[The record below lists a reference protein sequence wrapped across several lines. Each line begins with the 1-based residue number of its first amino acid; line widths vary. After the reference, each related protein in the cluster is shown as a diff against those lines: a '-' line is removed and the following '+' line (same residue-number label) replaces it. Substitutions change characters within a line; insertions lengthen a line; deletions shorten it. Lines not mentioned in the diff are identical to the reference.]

1 MRYAMGSASM
11 AHTYG
16 NVTTFMNQWLL
27 DLFPKNYFKTN
38 FINST
43 IAYRNFTQYTN
54 KRKEFLKKDAPMLI
68 MKPRIETDVIDD
80 IPINQ
85 TYLANRIYDI
95 ASDDIETGNLQNF
108 FYDKENHRQ
117 IQFLMNGLRINF
129 DVSLIVDTLME
140 QVNLFYYF
148 KNRVRQ
154 EWTSVVIADL
164 ESFISRDIMYLLALD
179 AGYEDVF
186 IDGKRMGEFLS
197 YVNSHSMYPVTVK
210 YKNSSGRHEFFRFH
224 PVHLNITIQGLSMDE
239 GNKRGQITDNFMI
252 NFSVRCDFVTAG
264 LYNYVS
270 DNEEIF
276 DNFTPTNEITNVTNI
291 IPIITPQKIYSN
303 STLPAGWNMYIAPAF
318 DLSDYDGKPP
328 YILDMNQLMNTS
340 LNEAIKYHR
349 ENGIPLSTFMKIEVQ
364 KNGRTMDMSRGE
376 YRINWDELQLE
387 IFNCNTYKEYRLLLS
402 VHTKYLNELLDDII
416 HYKEEK

>member
-1 MRYAMGSASM
+1 MRYSMASASM

-16 NVTTFMNQWLL
+16 NVTTFINQWLL

-54 KRKEFLKKDAPMLI
+54 KRKEFLKKDAPMLV
-68 MKPRIETDVIDD
+68 MKPRIETDVLDD

-85 TYLANRIYDI
+85 TYLANRIYDMS
-95 ASDDIETGNLQNF
+95 SDDIETGNLQNF

-117 IQFLMNGLRINF
+117 IQFLLNGLRINF

-239 GNKRGQITDNFMI
+239 GNKRGQITDTFMI

-270 DNEEIF
+270 DNDEIF
-276 DNFTPTNEITNVTNI
+276 DNFTPTDEIENVTNI

-303 STLPAGWNMYIAPAF
+303 STLPAGWNIYIAPAF

-340 LNEAIKYHR
+340 LNEAIRYHR

-364 KNGRTMDMSRGE
+364 KNGRTMDIKRGE
-376 YRINWDELQLE
+376 YKINWDELKLE
-387 IFNCNTYKEYRLLLS
+387 IYNCNTSKEYRLLLS
-402 VHTKYLNELLDDII
+402 VHTKYLNELLDNII

>member
-1 MRYAMGSASM
+1 MRYSMASASM

-16 NVTTFMNQWLL
+16 NVTTFINQWLL

-54 KRKEFLKKDAPMLI
+54 KRKEFLKKDAPMLV
-68 MKPRIETDVIDD
+68 MKPRIETDVLDD

-85 TYLANRIYDI
+85 TYLANRIYDMS
-95 ASDDIETGNLQNF
+95 SDDIETGNLQNF

-117 IQFLMNGLRINF
+117 IQFLLNGLRINF

-239 GNKRGQITDNFMI
+239 GNKRGQITDTFMI

-270 DNEEIF
+270 DNDEIF
-276 DNFTPTNEITNVTNI
+276 DNFTPTDEIENVTNI

-340 LNEAIKYHR
+340 LNEAIRYHR

-364 KNGRTMDMSRGE
+364 KNGRTMDIKRGE
-376 YRINWDELQLE
+376 YKINWDELKLE
-387 IFNCNTYKEYRLLLS
+387 IYNCNTSKEYRLLLS
-402 VHTKYLNELLDDII
+402 VHTKYLNELLDNII

>member
-1 MRYAMGSASM
+1 MRYSMASASM

-16 NVTTFMNQWLL
+16 NVTTFINQWLL

-54 KRKEFLKKDAPMLI
+54 KRKEFLKKDAPMLV
-68 MKPRIETDVIDD
+68 MKPRIETDVLDD

-85 TYLANRIYDI
+85 TYLANRIYDMS
-95 ASDDIETGNLQNF
+95 SDDIETGNLQNF

-117 IQFLMNGLRINF
+117 IQFLLNGLRINF

-239 GNKRGQITDNFMI
+239 GNKRGQITDTFMI

-270 DNEEIF
+270 DNDEIF
-276 DNFTPTNEITNVTNI
+276 DNFTPTDEIENVTNI

-340 LNEAIKYHR
+340 LNEAIRYHR

-364 KNGRTMDMSRGE
+364 KNGRTMDIKRGE
-376 YRINWDELQLE
+376 YKINWDELKLE
-387 IFNCNTYKEYRLLLS
+387 IYNCNTSKEYRLLLS